1 MKKNEG
7 VVKLPRRRREAALAS
22 PYTKEEFIDSS
33 QDADCK
39 NHKNFSKGSLALKYF
54 KM

>member
-1 MKKNEG
+1 MKNSEG
-7 VVKLPRRRREAALAS
+7 VVKLPRRRREAALAR
-22 PYTKEEFIDSS
+22 PYTKEEFNDRSE
-33 QDADCK
+33 DLNCK